1 VDGVNIFYREAENA
15 KKSTILLLHGFPS
28 SSHMFR
34 NLINEL
40 ADEYNIIAPD
50 YPGFGNSDQPPI
62 DEFEYTFDN
71 FANVINNFV
80 QEIKL
85 DKYSI
90 YVHNY
95 GAPVG
100 FRLAVKHPERIQAI
114 ITQNGNAYEEG
125 LLPAWDPVRTYWEH
139 PTEENKDKLRSLL
152 TADFTKY
159 QYVNGTRNP
168 AVISPDSWNIDQ
180 FVLDRPGNQEIQL
193 ALFYDYQNNLKLYP
207 IWQQYFRTS
216 QPPTLVAW
224 GKNDIFFGPH
234 GALAFQRDIK
244 DVEVHLLNTG
254 HFPLEEDLDV
264 SVTLIKRFL
273 SERILF

>member
-1 VDGVNIFYREAENA
+1 M
-15 KKSTILLLHGFPS
+15 KKPTILLLHGFLS

-34 NLINEL
+34 NLIKEL

-71 FANVINNFV
+71 LANVINNFV
-80 QEIKL
+80 EGIKL

-125 LLPAWDPVRTYWEH
+125 LLPAWDPIRTY
-139 PTEENKDKLRSLL
+139 
-152 TADFTKY
+152 
-159 QYVNGTRNP
+159 
-168 AVISPDSWNIDQ
+168 
-180 FVLDRPGNQEIQL
+180 
-193 ALFYDYQNNLKLYP
+193 
-207 IWQQYFRTS
+207 
-216 QPPTLVAW
+216 
-224 GKNDIFFGPH
+224 
-234 GALAFQRDIK
+234 
-244 DVEVHLLNTG
+244 
-254 HFPLEEDLDV
+254 
-264 SVTLIKRFL
+264 
-273 SERILF
+273 